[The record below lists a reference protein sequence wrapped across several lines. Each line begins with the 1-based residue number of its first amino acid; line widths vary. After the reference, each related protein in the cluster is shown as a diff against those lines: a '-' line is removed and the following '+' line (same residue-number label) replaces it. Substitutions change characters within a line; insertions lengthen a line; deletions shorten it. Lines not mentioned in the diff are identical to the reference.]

1 MDIRMGKDSYSFQM
15 EAIARETFQIILS
28 MVLLNINGTDRKN
41 MWVTGC

>member
-15 EAIARETFQIILS
+15 VAIVRVTFQIILS
-28 MVLLNINGTDRKN
+28 MVLLNINGMDRKN